1 MKNLNGD
8 ANGEV
13 SAAPAAGVFY
23 PGLPTTTRGRSDD
36 VSNWVAD
43 GLSRLLGMTIQP
55 WTR

>member
-1 MKNLNGD
+1 MKNLND
-8 ANGEV
+8 NFEHLLD
-13 SAAPAAGVFY
+13 AGVFY
-23 PGLPTTTRGRSDD
+23 PGLPLTTRVKSDD